1 MSLQGTILR
10 RLALPAYERIRGRG
24 MLRHLAEYDANQW
37 LDEDALKRIQ
47 CQKLQALLQHCWL
60 HVPYYRRA
68 WAEAGVGDVAEIRSL
83 AEFEGL
89 PLLTKQDVRDNLSEL
104 AATTHQG
111 GIMFKATSGSTGS
124 PLRVGFDRES
134 YDRRVA
140 VMHRGYGWAGVRLGE
155 RVVYLWG
162 GALERSPWRSR
173 IKEGA
178 FAKAFNR
185 LVLETDV
192 LDDAVLRRYVDAIN
206 RFKPDTIVGFT
217 MPLEQMARCIESHG
231 LAMHKPARILSA
243 AEKMHAHQRQRI
255 ELAFGAPVYDTY
267 GCREVML
274 IGAECTER
282 QGLHVNAD
290 HLVVECIHR
299 DGMDGSA
306 GDVVLTDLHNYGMPM
321 VRYMNGDVATM
332 SSRRCSCGRGLPLME
347 SVAGRLLDAL
357 VTPDGRLVAGERIV
371 SIFMGLPGV
380 LQYQAV
386 QTSADH
392 LDIRIVPG
400 PEFQH
405 DVLTPAEAHL
415 RRAFGDDMHIHFD
428 LCGEIPLGP
437 GGKRRV
443 SMRVTS

>member
-1 MSLQGTILR
+1 
-10 RLALPAYERIRGRG
+10 
-24 MLRHLAEYDANQW
+24 
-37 LDEDALKRIQ
+37 
-47 CQKLQALLQHCWL
+47 
-60 HVPYYRRA
+60 
-68 WAEAGVGDVAEIRSL
+68 
-83 AEFEGL
+83 
-89 PLLTKQDVRDNLSEL
+89 
-104 AATTHQG
+104 
-111 GIMFKATSGSTGS
+111 
-124 PLRVGFDRES
+124 
-134 YDRRVA
+134 
-140 VMHRGYGWAGVRLGE
+140 
-155 RVVYLWG
+155 
-162 GALERSPWRSR
+162 
-173 IKEGA
+173 
-178 FAKAFNR
+178 
-185 LVLETDV
+185 
-192 LDDAVLRRYVDAIN
+192 
-206 RFKPDTIVGFT
+206 
-217 MPLEQMARCIESHG
+217 
-231 LAMHKPARILSA
+231 
-243 AEKMHAHQRQRI
+243 
-255 ELAFGAPVYDTY
+255 
-267 GCREVML
+267 ML

-321 VRYMNGDVATM
+321 VRYVNGDVATM